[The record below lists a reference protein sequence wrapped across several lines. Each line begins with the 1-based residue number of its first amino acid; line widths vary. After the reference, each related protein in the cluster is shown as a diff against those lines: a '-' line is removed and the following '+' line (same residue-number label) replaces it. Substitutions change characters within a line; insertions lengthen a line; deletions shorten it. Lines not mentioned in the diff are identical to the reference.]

1 MIEITCMSDIEKLNK
16 LNIPIVFK
24 NYIQDYLSEMLL
36 RFNCDNISN
45 LGSIF
50 VLENESELDAYPPTN
65 ASQFMNVGLITENN
79 KPLNIT
85 QLFFFEKTYA
95 RIVFA
100 DSSII
105 ENYINKNSTKVG

>member
-16 LNIPIVFK
+16 PNIPTVFK
-24 NYIQDYLSEMLL
+24 NYIKDYLIEMLS
-36 RFNCDNISN
+36 RFDCEN
-45 LGSIF
+45 LSSFGSIF
-50 VLENESELDAYPPTN
+50 LIESESELDIHSPTN
-65 ASQFMNVGLITENN
+65 AFQFLNVGLITENN
-79 KPLNIT
+79 KTFNIT